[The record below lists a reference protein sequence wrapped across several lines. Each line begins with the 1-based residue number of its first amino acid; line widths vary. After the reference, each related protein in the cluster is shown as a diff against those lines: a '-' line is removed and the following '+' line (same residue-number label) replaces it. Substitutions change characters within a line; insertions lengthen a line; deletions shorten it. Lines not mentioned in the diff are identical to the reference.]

1 MLLINTQEKFSA
13 VPEKWV
19 WTFRGFE
26 GTWSWEST
34 KLSLIHKWFKRY
46 WLLRNHGFHSQI
58 GWDFL
63 GHDSNYTADLRS
75 SKVSENASIT
85 ARYFESP
92 NISSDCISPCL
103 LWSSS
108 LDLFSGVTLFFDVIK
123 LLSQC
128 AIRFFATCFAYSYFI
143 CEKHIQAQNL
153 IRPCTRS
160 IRRNSLLSRRINFGP
175 TIRCQTNLIPK
186 CIHRLFFIFCNK
198 MEENSSENIPR
209 ETIRTRTSGPFRHV
223 HTTPESVTCKYRL
236 FIQRISLNAAAI
248 LLWFIGVA

>member
-1 MLLINTQEKFSA
+1 MDDNIKNFKLKRMLLINTQEKFSA

-26 GTWSWEST
+26 GTWSWETT
-34 KLSLIHKWFKRY
+34 KLSLIHKWFIRY

-63 GHDSNYTADLRS
+63 GHDSNDTADLRS

-108 LDLFSGVTLFFDVIK
+108 LDLFSGVTLF
-123 LLSQC
+123 LTLSNC
-128 AIRFFATCFAYSYFI
+128 Y
-143 CEKHIQAQNL
+143 
-153 IRPCTRS
+153 
-160 IRRNSLLSRRINFGP
+160 
-175 TIRCQTNLIPK
+175 
-186 CIHRLFFIFCNK
+186 
-198 MEENSSENIPR
+198 
-209 ETIRTRTSGPFRHV
+209 
-223 HTTPESVTCKYRL
+223 
-236 FIQRISLNAAAI
+236 LNARSDFLLLALLIAI
-248 LLWFIGVA
+248 SSAKNTYRRKIWSDPVPVVFEEILCYLEG